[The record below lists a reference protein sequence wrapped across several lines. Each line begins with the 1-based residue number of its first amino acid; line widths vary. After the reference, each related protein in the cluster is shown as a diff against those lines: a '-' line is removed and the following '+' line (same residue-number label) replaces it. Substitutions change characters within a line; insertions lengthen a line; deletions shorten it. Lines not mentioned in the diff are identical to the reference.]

1 MTPSPAKAPAFLPNR
16 DRLSVVTATLVVAL
30 LSGYFIHLP
39 GREIVL
45 QVSWLVLPVRIT
57 VANVLAVLIAALTV
71 AGTDWVL
78 SDHPSLGGRW
88 TVSHWL
94 LPALTAWVLEVLLQ
108 HLPLGGVWWGA
119 LFLGLVLWLLVL
131 VAEYIVIDGD
141 DARYPLAATGLT
153 GLGFLLFFL
162 LAVTV
167 RSSGLR
173 LFFTSPMLGLA
184 GGMVALRTFNLQLH
198 GVWRPVE
205 AVFLVVIVAQLT
217 AAFHNIPMP
226 PVAFGLVLTAA
237 AYASTV
243 YLVRLMEEQS
253 PLQALWEPLT
263 AFVLMLLLLPWA
275 W

>member
-1 MTPSPAKAPAFLPNR
+1 MTSKATAFLPDR

-45 QVSWLVLPVRIT
+45 QWSWLVLPVRIT
-57 VANVLAVLIAALTV
+57 VANLLAVLIAALTV

-78 SDHPSLGGRW
+78 SDHPSLGERR

-108 HLPLGGVWWGA
+108 HLPLGVLWWSA
-119 LFLGLVLWLLVL
+119 LFLGLALWLLVL
-131 VAEYIVIDGD
+131 IAEYIVIDGSD
-141 DARYPLAATGLT
+141 MRYPLAATGLT

-167 RSSGLR
+167 RSSGWR
-173 LFFTSPMLGLA
+173 MLFTAPMLGLA
-184 GGMVALRTFNLQLH
+184 GGVVALRTFNLQLH

-205 AVFLVVIVAQLT
+205 AVFMMVIVAQLA
-217 AAFHNIPMP
+217 AAFHNLPIP
-226 PVAFGLVLTAA
+226 PVAFGLILTAS
-237 AYASTV
+237 AYAATV
-243 YLVRLMEEQS
+243 YLGHLMEEQP
-253 PLQALWEPLT
+253 PLQALWEPVV
-263 AFVLMLLLLPWA
+263 AFVLLMLLLPWA